1 MRRLL
6 PILLAAVAIVVA
18 AALSGVG
25 RPEAARGETT
35 GPSRTVTTLGQG
47 KVTTVPDAATISAGV
62 QTEATTASAALAENG
77 RRMQRVI
84 AALKAAGGEKLQT
97 QQVSIYPRTDEEQHV
112 TGYVAANSVSAT
124 TAVAKVGAL
133 IDAAVKAGA
142 NAVQGPM
149 LERSNRDALY
159 RDALQKALADA
170 RLKAE
175 AIAKGGRFAVGQV
188 VAVVEQGASAP
199 VEAFAPDLAGAV
211 GKDAVPTP
219 IEPGTQDVEASV
231 TVSFEIA

>member
-47 KVTTVPDAATISAGV
+47 KVTTVPDVATISAGV
-62 QTEATTASAALAENG
+62 QTEATTASAALAENA
-77 RRMQRVI
+77 RRMERVI
-84 AALKAAGGEKLQT
+84 AAVKAAGGEKLQT
-97 QQVSIYPRTDEEQHV
+97 QQVSIYPRTDNSQHI
-112 TGYVAANSVSAT
+112 TGYIASNSVSAT
-124 TAVAKVGAL
+124 TAIAKVGAL
-133 IDAAVKAGA
+133 VDAAVKAGA

-175 AIAKGGRFAVGQV
+175 ALAKGGGFGVGQV

-199 VEAFAPDLAGAV
+199 EEVFASAAV
-211 GKDAVPTP
+211 GKDAAPTP

-231 TVSFEIA
+231 TVSFAIT